1 MLFSKFGSNFWPL
14 MESTEQHDE
23 TYCTESLRNNDT
35 EAWRDLIRI
44 HYPVYCRFAEK
55 MLKDPAAAEDLTT
68 EIFIKLWQKR
78 AAFTS
83 LQHVKAF
90 LYTSIRNGCLN
101 LIRSRQR
108 EEMRNRI
115 FEDTLR
121 QTEPSPDHELIHIEL
136 LLAIRKELDAFS
148 PRMREIFILAYFKRM
163 SNEDIAAKLN
173 LSNQTVRNQK
183 AMALVRFRK
192 KLGSKFPLS
201 QISMLLLI

>member
-1 MLFSKFGSNFWPL
+1 
-14 MESTEQHDE
+14 MESTEQYENSHW
-23 TYCTESLRNNDT
+23 TESLRNNDT
-35 EAWRDLIRI
+35 EAWKDLIRI

-55 MLKDPAAAEDLTT
+55 MLKDLAAAEDLTT

-78 AAFTS
+78 AEFNS

-101 LIRSRQR
+101 LIRSRER
-108 EEMRNRI
+108 EEIRNRV
-115 FEDTLR
+115 FEDNLR
-121 QTEPSPDHELIHIEL
+121 QTEHASDHELIHIEL

-163 SNEDIAAKLN
+163 SNEDIALKLN

-183 AMALVRFRK
+183 AMALSRFRK
-192 KLGSKFPLS
+192 KLSTKFPLNH
-201 QISMLLLI
+201 ISMLLLM